1 MSTLDLAGQEDIL
14 AVRLLEGKEKII
26 VKLQHMVCSAAEVR
40 SAVSSVKFLLTLPS
54 ILSDGQVLRGFAQS
68 HFNADLLKLVQCC
81 LFVELSVRLHPL
93 FIECFILADIASCLS
108 SYWPA
113 ELVAHLHIGQH
124 SLLPI
129 PLALKHEHND
139 RKTVFFCDRG
149 LKTCLFQVQQFQFL
163 AK

>member
-1 MSTLDLAGQEDIL
+1 
-14 AVRLLEGKEKII
+14 
-26 VKLQHMVCSAAEVR
+26 MVCSAAEVR
-40 SAVSSVKFLLTLPS
+40 SAVSSVMFLLTLPS
-54 ILSDGQVLRGFAQS
+54 ILCDGQVLRGFAQS
-68 HFNADLLKLVQCC
+68 HFNADLLNFVQCC

-113 ELVAHLHIGQH
+113 QLVAHLHIGQH

-139 RKTVFFCDRG
+139 RKTVFFATG
-149 LKTCLFQVQQFQFL
+149 G
-163 AK
+163 